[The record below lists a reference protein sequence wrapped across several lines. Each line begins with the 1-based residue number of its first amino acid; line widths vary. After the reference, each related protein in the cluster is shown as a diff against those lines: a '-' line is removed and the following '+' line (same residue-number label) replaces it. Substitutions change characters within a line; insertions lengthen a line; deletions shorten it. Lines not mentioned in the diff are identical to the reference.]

1 MELPVQKAN
10 GVALN
15 TASEEELSMDVG
27 LGPERASRI
36 MASRPFRSW
45 DDVRRI
51 EGLTDAIVDKLQR
64 AGALLGDPEAAEV
77 VPREEERALKPEE
90 RDVEIRGRRL

>member
-1 MELPVQKAN
+1 MELPVRDPR

-15 TASEEELSMDVG
+15 TASADELSNQAG

-45 DDVRRI
+45 DDVKRV
-51 EGLTDAIVDKLQR
+51 EGLTDVIVDKLRQ
-64 AGALLGDPEAAEV
+64 AGAELGDPEQAEV
-77 VPREEERALKPEE
+77 VPREEDAALTPEE
-90 RDVEIRGRRL
+90 RDVEVRARRH